1 MGTSPEEVLAV
12 AETVGNSL
20 VRVRETHLASEL
32 VAQRLD
38 RPVIT
43 AGWGALLVLLFLAM
57 VVAAG
62 SGVMLY
68 SFLDTWERQT
78 EFALLRTLGS
88 SKRQLNGVVWFNL
101 FLVVICGIGLG
112 SLAGQLLVGGIGI
125 PSWSEPPL
133 DKFNILHLME
143 LALDMF
149 NILPLMEVAEEGVPV
164 TPPMALRTN
173 WVTLLV
179 SYLFLAGVTAGTVV
193 GLAWFTAR
201 MEVQQVLRI
210 GDA

>member
-1 MGTSPEEVLAV
+1 MHNWLQDSYPEATVTGTVILSAFTTKLAVYALARGFAGTEILIYIGAAMTAFPVFFAVIENNLRRVLAY
-12 AETVGNSL
+12 SL
-20 VRVRETHLASEL
+20 NNQL
-32 VAQRLD
+32 
-38 RPVIT
+38 
-43 AGWGALLVLLFLAM
+43 GFM
-57 VVAAG
+57 V
-62 SGVMLY
+62 
-68 SFLDTWERQT
+68 
-78 EFALLRTLGS
+78 
-88 SKRQLNGVVWFNL
+88 
-101 FLVVICGIGLG
+101 CGIGLG

-133 DKFNILHLME
+133 DKFNILHLLE